1 MGEFVAGAFD
11 INEGCRGSGP
21 SVVIFEVVVILR
33 WEVPCMLGIKT
44 LVDGALNTA
53 VSELPTA
60 CVFNGD
66 MPDESSAL
74 DAMYESDNRLC
85 SLSSSSMN

>member
-1 MGEFVAGAFD
+1 
-11 INEGCRGSGP
+11 
-21 SVVIFEVVVILR
+21 
-33 WEVPCMLGIKT
+33 MLGIKT

-74 DAMYESDNRLC
+74 DAMYESDKRLC